1 MVKKNSVIQINDN
14 GPEGWIGCLLQV
26 DEVKSW
32 GVLAWVEIPKEG
44 SAYLRLETGRFDYI
58 GEATLKGEDT

>member
-1 MVKKNSVIQINDN
+1 MVKKDSVIQINEN

-32 GVLAWVEIPKEG
+32 GVQAWTEIPKQG
-44 SAYLRLETGRFDYI
+44 SAYLRLETGKFDYI
-58 GEATLKGEDT
+58 GEATLKKDFT